1 MVTCKRETKSGE
13 ACVARQSGSTETI
26 HGFLRA
32 LWKLDHDLQR
42 VSKRMEAT
50 VGLTGPQRLC
60 LLHIGRRP
68 GITPSELAAG
78 LHLDRG
84 TITGILSRLERG
96 RLVAR
101 DRNPDDA
108 RSVHLT
114 LTARG
119 RTTNRDRRSTIESAV
134 RRAFRR
140 IATKDVKTTA
150 RVLATVSE
158 ELHAIAAV
166 AMR

>member
-1 MVTCKRETKSGE
+1 
-13 ACVARQSGSTETI
+13 VARQSGSTEAI

-32 LWKLDHDLQR
+32 IWKLDHDLQR

-60 LLHIGRRP
+60 LLHIGRQPR
-68 GITPSELAAG
+68 ITPSELAAN

-96 RLVAR
+96 KLVAR
-101 DRNPDDA
+101 GRNPDDA

-114 LTARG
+114 LTAKG
-119 RTTNRDRRSTIESAV
+119 RATNRDRRSTVESAV

-140 IATKDVKTTA
+140 MAIRDVQTAA

-158 ELHAIAAV
+158 ELHLIAAV
-166 AMR
+166 R